1 MNNISLIHQR
11 REEYSEAIDILN
23 QALVIMKEL
32 DNSRGQ
38 ALNLQNIGWNYQSAG
53 NLPEAVKNYKLA
65 IGIRKKLGEKN
76 RVINMTNTLG
86 WAQYY
91 MGSFD
96 EGYKTFESNL
106 NQRPKDDRGAVW
118 DLAGMGSIL
127 FFQKTSL
134 IQKKIWMRVFEEE
147 KNII

>member
-53 NLPEAVKNYKLA
+53 NLSEAVKNYKLA

-76 RVINMTNTLG
+76 RVINMTNGWLG
-86 WAQYY
+86 A
-91 MGSFD
+91 
-96 EGYKTFESNL
+96 
-106 NQRPKDDRGAVW
+106 
-118 DLAGMGSIL
+118 IL
-127 FFQKTSL
+127 YGF
-134 IQKKIWMRVFEEE
+134 I
-147 KNII
+147 

>member
-1 MNNISLIHQR
+1 MAAAMNNISLIHQR
-11 REEYSEAIDILN
+11 REEYSEAINILN

-38 ALNLQNIGWNYQSAG
+38 ALNLQNIGWNYQSSG
-53 NLPEAVKNYKLA
+53 NLSEAVKNYKLA
-65 IGIRKKLGEKN
+65 IDIRKKLGEKN
-76 RVINMTNTLG
+76 RVINMTNNLG
-86 WAQYY
+86 WTQYY

-106 NQRPKDDRGAVW
+106 KQRPKDSRGAVW

-127 FFQKTSL
+127 FSQRNFTDSE
-134 IQKKIWMRVFEEE
+134 KI
-147 KNII
+147 